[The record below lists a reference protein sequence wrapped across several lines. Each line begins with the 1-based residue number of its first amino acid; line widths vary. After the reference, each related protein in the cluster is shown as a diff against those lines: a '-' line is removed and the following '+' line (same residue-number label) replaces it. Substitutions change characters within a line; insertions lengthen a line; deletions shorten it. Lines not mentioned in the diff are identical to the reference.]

1 VGAAAAAGF
10 FFFAKKQKQ
19 QKRRA
24 LQKNTNTHSQF
35 PQPMFVPKA
44 RPAAAAPE
52 LVVPA
57 DATTVP
63 PAAADRPRDTHP
75 KVWLSVSDALIAN
88 RCWVCDAPFQRGLRK
103 KVFQISQ
110 LVNYLTQRR
119 DRLAGAGAG
128 EEAAATAA
136 APVTVDAPPTTT
148 VTSHNLVS
156 WYAAFVEDLGGSEA
170 KLEEALKA
178 CNVTPWF
185 SGLVCCTSEAC
196 LRQYQLVV
204 PPTAD
209 EAAAAAQ
216 ALQSLA
222 GKLAAD
228 CPPGCGC
235 DNPWPFLAASVPK

>member
-1 VGAAAAAGF
+1 LIWARRRL
-10 FFFAKKQKQ
+10 FFFAKK
-19 QKRRA
+19 
-24 LQKNTNTHSQF
+24 NTF
-35 PQPMFVPKA
+35 PAPIIMFVPKA

-119 DRLAGAGAG
+119 DRLVGAG
-128 EEAAATAA
+128 EEAAAA

>member
-1 VGAAAAAGF
+1 M
-10 FFFAKKQKQ
+10 
-19 QKRRA
+19 
-24 LQKNTNTHSQF
+24 T
-35 PQPMFVPKA
+35 
-44 RPAAAAPE
+44 
-52 LVVPA
+52 
-57 DATTVP
+57 TTV
-63 PAAADRPRDTHP
+63 RPRDAHP

-103 KVFQISQ
+103 KVMQISQ
-110 LVNYLTQRR
+110 LVNYIMRRR
-119 DRLAGAGAG
+119 DNAAM
-128 EEAAATAA
+128 ETEATTAA
-136 APVTVDAPPTTT
+136 QT
-148 VTSHNLVS
+148 TSHNLTS
-156 WYAAFVEDLGGSEA
+156 WYAAFMEDLGGSDA

-196 LRQYQLVV
+196 LRQYQFVV

-222 GKLAAD
+222 GKLAIE

-235 DNPWPFLAASVPK
+235 DNPWPFLGTSLPK